1 MSLANKWM
9 RKKIPSLCNLALVIS
24 KISKLLAFKKF
35 SPSLEQFFL
44 TVGLNNFGNKI
55 PMFLSYLVHNYVPFR
70 NERILWSYFL
80 RWFAAGWLPSVML
93 IRTPAI
99 LEFQA
104 CFFYTFLTVSR
115 SPRVYSFE
123 CSVWTKSGLG
133 IRNQNPRSNLGIGIG
148 AETFFCCIFSHV
160 LPLPTPCMNIDILKL
175 SIESNKLKL

>member
-1 MSLANKWM
+1 
-9 RKKIPSLCNLALVIS
+9 
-24 KISKLLAFKKF
+24 
-35 SPSLEQFFL
+35 
-44 TVGLNNFGNKI
+44 
-55 PMFLSYLVHNYVPFR
+55 MFLSYLVHNYVPFR

-148 AETFFCCIFSHV
+148 AETFFAAFFSYITTSHPLYEYWYLKIVHWVKQTKTLV
-160 LPLPTPCMNIDILKL
+160 LFPFGRKWNILTYHSRTDTSFNHLHFGVSDFL
-175 SIESNKLKL
+175 YFFVLDVL